1 VSDRLTKLRVLVT
14 DHVFADLDTERSM
27 VEPLGAELEVA
38 TSSDEQ
44 SLVGRAR
51 GAAAILVCY
60 AKVTEPVVLAAA
72 EGGCRVIARYGIGY
86 DNVDVAAATRAGLV
100 VTNVPDYCLD
110 EVADHTMA
118 MLLDMARGVFFA
130 ASDVRAGSW
139 AVPPAGVHRLEGRVL
154 ALIGTGRIGRRV
166 ASRALVFGLRVVG
179 FDPYLKEWD
188 LPGVDRVETLEA
200 ALEIADFVS
209 LHAPMTEA
217 NHHLIGRENLALTKR
232 APILINTAR
241 GGLVD
246 LDAVTEAL
254 DDGHLGGVAL
264 DVTEVEPLP
273 ADHPLRRHAR
283 ALLTPHMAFYSV
295 EAQKELQRRAAEEV
309 VRALSGEAPR
319 CPVNPEVLGRRAS
332 APGQTQTGPTGPN

>member
-1 VSDRLTKLRVLVT
+1 MLVT
-14 DHVFADLDTERSM
+14 DHVFADLNTERSM
-27 VEPLGAELEVA
+27 VEPLGAELVLA
-38 TSSDEQ
+38 TATDER
-44 SLVGRAR
+44 SLASQAR

-86 DNVDVAAATRAGLV
+86 DNVDVAAATRAGIV

-130 ASDVRAGSW
+130 ATEVRAGSW

-166 ASRALVFGLRVVG
+166 AARAQAFGLRVVG
-179 FDPYLKEWD
+179 FDPYLKVWD
-188 LPGVDRVETLEA
+188 LPGVDRVETLEE
-200 ALEIADFVS
+200 ALEIADFIS
-209 LHAPMTEA
+209 LHAPMTAA
-217 NHHLIGRENLALTKR
+217 NHHLIGTRTLALMKG

-254 DDGHLGGVAL
+254 DDGRLGGVAL
-264 DVTEVEPLP
+264 DVTELEPLP
-273 ADHPLRRHAR
+273 PDHPLRRHAR
-283 ALLTPHMAFYSV
+283 ALLTPHMAFYSE

-309 VRALSGEAPR
+309 VRALKGEEPR

-332 APGQTQTGPTGPN
+332 GPGQASTGPTGPH